1 MVYNKNERSYN
12 TIISER
18 GIQKSDFPENIA
30 GSARKH
36 LQIANRTSHTFT
48 IHTCVPDANVH

>member
-1 MVYNKNERSYN
+1 MRGP
-12 TIISER
+12 IIR
-18 GIQKSDFPENIA
+18 LYQNGAYKKSDFPENIA
-30 GSARKH
+30 GSARKY

>member
-18 GIQKSDFPENIA
+18 GIQKNPIFP
-30 GSARKH
+30 KT
-36 LQIANRTSHTFT
+36 LQALPGNTYR
-48 IHTCVPDANVH
+48 